1 MMIRRTGIITTID
14 LFFFCFF
21 FGFLFPNSIPRVQN
35 DCLVLCHKTNRIES
49 NRPDPTQ
56 IDTQYTTQH
65 NTTQHDTH
73 AKMMKSVLAFLLVA
87 VVALEGTTAFTT
99 GANSRA
105 GIASQTRPVTEMPSY
120 SETSTSLNL
129 KVKVDPNAKTNNAKG
144 NAKAAAYGG
153 SIAIAALLPIAF
165 LVWSAISKP

>member
-1 MMIRRTGIITTID
+1 
-14 LFFFCFF
+14 
-21 FGFLFPNSIPRVQN
+21 
-35 DCLVLCHKTNRIES
+35 
-49 NRPDPTQ
+49 
-56 IDTQYTTQH
+56 
-65 NTTQHDTH
+65 
-73 AKMMKSVLAFLLVA
+73 MMKSVLAFLLVA

-99 GANSRA
+99 GANSHA
-105 GIASQTRPVTEMPSY
+105 GIARQTRPVTEMPSY